1 MAISTQ
7 SFQQEVG
14 TMLMDKLQREANT
27 AFDEYKK
34 EAVEKFAQQIEDKR
48 DELIAKMALR
58 VYKTFDI
65 HSAGDQVI
73 ITIKKENM

>member
-1 MAISTQ
+1 MAISTPA
-7 SFQQEVG
+7 FQKEVG
-14 TMLMDKLQREANT
+14 QMLMEKLEKEAHA

-34 EAVEKFAQQIEDKR
+34 EAVEKFAQQIEEKR